1 MAKKSILQFQEMK
14 RAGTK
19 FVSLG
24 VYEYAMARFAEQAGI
39 DLIEIG
45 DSLGIGV
52 YGYDGTLP
60 VTVDQSI
67 AHCAAVRRGAPNTF
81 IVADMPFMSYRTP
94 EEAVINA
101 GRFYREAGV
110 DAVTMEGGR
119 NITDAVRAVV
129 KAGMLVIGNI
139 GLPETDVV
147 QVPPGRYK
155 DQCRTAVGAKD
166 LIEDIRALVEAGICM
181 VTLGPAPKE
190 VAEFITKDIPVPTL
204 GIGAGSFC
212 DGQILLASD
221 VIGMTDVILPCFSK
235 RYANVDAI
243 ATEAIKRYVADVRG
257 GVFPTKEFSDN
268 MLPGEAEKMFK
279 EYVR

>member
-52 YGYDGTLP
+52 YGYDGTLS

-204 GIGAGSFC
+204 GSGAGSSC